1 MGIRGIGVSTQTW
14 RRASAA
20 KAVGQQA
27 GRQSGGR
34 AIGAAALT
42 LAFVL
47 AFALPAAAQTPV
59 PASPL
64 PAASAPAASPA
75 GGPGIGPATAAAP
88 DTPAAPA
95 AAPPAAT
102 AQPRFGPDFAERLQ
116 VADPFIELRT
126 GPGRGY
132 PVFHVVERHG
142 WIRVELRRTDWY
154 RVRSETSQGGVVGWV
169 HRSQM
174 GSTLTEAGAGKT
186 FRDLLL
192 DDYLGRRV
200 EFGVAWGQLRAEP
213 MLKLFTGVR
222 LGDTLGAELTFAQ
235 VQGAFSGSDL
245 WHLSLVSEPW
255 SDHRLSPFASV
266 GFGRFRNVP
275 NASLVQAQTV
285 NSNIGHAGIGLRWYL
300 SERFVARLDWS
311 LYAAFVSEQRTLEYR
326 ATTLGISFFF

>member
-1 MGIRGIGVSTQTW
+1 MRVSTWLRQRTW
-14 RRASAA
+14 ATALPARL
-20 KAVGQQA
+20 
-27 GRQSGGR
+27 
-34 AIGAAALT
+34 AALVAIAAT
-42 LAFVL
+42 GL
-47 AFALPAAAQTPV
+47 AAAQTPV

-64 PAASAPAASPA
+64 PATPAASAPAA
-75 GGPGIGPATAAAP
+75 AAP
-88 DTPAAPA
+88 APAPA
-95 AAPPAAT
+95 AAQPPATPASAPAAVPAT
-102 AQPRFGPDFAERLQ
+102 EARFGPDHVERLQ
-116 VADPFIELRT
+116 VADPFIEMRT

-132 PVFHVVERHG
+132 PVFHVVERSG
-142 WIRVELRRTDWY
+142 WIRIELRRTDWY
-154 RVRSETSQGGVVGWV
+154 RVRSENNQGGVVGWV
-169 HRSQM
+169 HRSQLE
-174 GSTLTEAGAGKT
+174 STLTEAGTGKT

-200 EFGVAWGQLRAEP
+200 EFGAAWGRLRAEP

-245 WHLSLVSEPW
+245 WHLALISEPW
-255 SDHRLSPFASV
+255 SDQRFSPFASI
-266 GFGRFRNVP
+266 GFGRFRNIP

-285 NSNIGHAGIGLRWYL
+285 NANLGHAGVGLRWYL

>member
-1 MGIRGIGVSTQTW
+1 MGIRGMWGSTW
-14 RRASAA
+14 LRRGSRATALA
-20 KAVGQQA
+20 LCLAGAMAWAVA
-27 GRQSGGR
+27 P
-34 AIGAAALT
+34 L
-42 LAFVL
+42 
-47 AFALPAAAQTPV
+47 AAAQAPV

-64 PAASAPAASPA
+64 PAASAPAMPGSAPA
-75 GGPGIGPATAAAP
+75 VAAP
-88 DTPAAPA
+88 AAVVPGAQTAAPA
-95 AAPPAAT
+95 AAAAQGAAPAA
-102 AQPRFGPDFAERLQ
+102 PRYGPDYVERLQ
-116 VADPFIELRT
+116 VADPFIEMRT

-142 WIRVELRRTDWY
+142 WIRIELRRTDWY
-154 RVRSETSQGGVVGWV
+154 QVRSESSQGGVVGWV
-169 HRSQM
+169 HRSQLE
-174 GSTLTEAGAGKT
+174 STLTEAGAGKT
-186 FRDLLL
+186 FRDLML

-200 EFGVAWGQLRAEP
+200 EFGVAWGRLRAEP

-222 LGDTLGAELTFAQ
+222 LGETLGAEVTFAQ

-245 WHLSLVSEPW
+245 WHVALVSEPW

-285 NSNIGHAGIGLRWYL
+285 NSNIGHAGLGLRWYL

>member
-1 MGIRGIGVSTQTW
+1 MWVSTGLW
-14 RRASAA
+14 RRARAATAAGGSAGA
-20 KAVGQQA
+20 
-27 GRQSGGR
+27 R
-34 AIGAAALT
+34 ATAACASARAFTFASALS
-42 LAFVL
+42 LAL
-47 AFALPAAAQTPV
+47 ALPVAAQTPV

-64 PAASAPAASPA
+64 PAASAPTSSSDGAPGNVPAAASA
-75 GGPGIGPATAAAP
+75 PGAAAP
-88 DTPAAPA
+88 APA
-95 AAPPAAT
+95 AAAPAPAS
-102 AQPRFGPDFAERLQ
+102 AAPRFGPDFVERLQ

-154 RVRSETSQGGVVGWV
+154 RVRSETAQGGIVGWV

-174 GSTLTEAGAGKT
+174 ESTLTEAGAGKT

-222 LGDTLGAELTFAQ
+222 LGETLGAELTFAQ

-285 NSNIGHAGIGLRWYL
+285 NANIGHAGIGLRWHL